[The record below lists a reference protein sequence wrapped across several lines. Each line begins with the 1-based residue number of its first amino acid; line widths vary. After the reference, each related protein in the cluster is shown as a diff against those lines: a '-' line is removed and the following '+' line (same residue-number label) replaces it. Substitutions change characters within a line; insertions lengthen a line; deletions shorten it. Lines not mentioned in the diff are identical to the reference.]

1 MKQICNF
8 KILKQ
13 LLKKKE
19 RKEILIAFP
28 NHKNIKKQKKVT
40 TYKFEITEIHIV
52 SKTFFKRKEW
62 SIFLE
67 KKQKSHYVLC
77 CKIVA
82 HNFHQ

>member
-13 LLKKKE
+13 FLKKKE

-28 NHKNIKKQKKVT
+28 NHKNIRKQKKVT

-52 SKTFFKRKEW
+52 FKTHFFRK
-62 SIFLE
+62 L
-67 KKQKSHYVLC
+67 HYVLC

>member
-19 RKEILIAFP
+19 RKEILIVFP
-28 NHKNIKKQKKVT
+28 NYKNVRKQKKVT

-52 SKTFFKRKEW
+52 SKTYFLKEKNGPFF
-62 SIFLE
+62 
-67 KKQKSHYVLC
+67 
-77 CKIVA
+77 
-82 HNFHQ
+82 

>member
-1 MKQICNF
+1 LQFQNPKAA
-8 KILKQ
+8 
-13 LLKKKE
+13 LKKKE

-28 NHKNIKKQKKVT
+28 NHKNVRKQKKVT

-52 SKTFFKRKEW
+52 SKTYFLKEKNGPF
-62 SIFLE
+62 FLE